1 MKRFSHELTIGLSV
15 LSAALVLFFGINYLK
30 GINIFKAAN
39 YYYASYTNVAGL
51 SVSSPVT
58 LNGLKVG
65 QVREINYEYDNPGH
79 VLVEM
84 SLDKQLR
91 IPAGSKAMI
100 SSDLLGSASIVLEF
114 STASGFCKVGDRLE
128 GGNAPS
134 LMEDVS
140 TNLMPSVSA
149 IVPKVDSLLTSV
161 NRLVGDSA
169 LLQSVKR
176 LDAITD
182 NLQATTLYLNRTM
195 ATMPATMK
203 TVDGVAHNLDSIT
216 ADLAVLSAEL
226 KTIPLKSTMD
236 NIDSTMSN
244 LNDITDKMN
253 RTDNSVGLLLNDRSL
268 YDHINGAA
276 MGLDSIMWD
285 LKKNPRRYVPP
296 IKIF

>member
-1 MKRFSHELTIGLSV
+1 
-15 LSAALVLFFGINYLK
+15 
-30 GINIFKAAN
+30 
-39 YYYASYTNVAGL
+39 
-51 SVSSPVT
+51 
-58 LNGLKVG
+58 
-65 QVREINYEYDNPGH
+65 
-79 VLVEM
+79 
-84 SLDKQLR
+84 
-91 IPAGSKAMI
+91 
-100 SSDLLGSASIVLEF
+100 
-114 STASGFCKVGDRLE
+114 
-128 GGNAPS
+128 
-134 LMEDVS
+134 
-140 TNLMPSVSA
+140 
-149 IVPKVDSLLTSV
+149 
-161 NRLVGDSA
+161 
-169 LLQSVKR
+169 
-176 LDAITD
+176 
-182 NLQATTLYLNRTM
+182 
-195 ATMPATMK
+195 MPATMK